1 MKATMK
7 LFVVGVLTL
16 GAGLYALQVSS
27 SEQLAAAPATVE
39 TTMAAAQPANNTGDL
54 AVDMNTWR
62 ETGFVTLPVSVSR
75 PRR

>member
-7 LFVVGVLTL
+7 LFVVGVLAL
-16 GAGLYALQVSS
+16 SAGIYALQMSS
-27 SEQLAAAPATVE
+27 SEQFATAPATVE
-39 TTMAAAQPANNTGDL
+39 TTTVAAQRTNNTGNL

-62 ETGFVTLPVSVSR
+62 ETDFVTLPVSVSR